1 MSTAEGQKQKTNSGD
16 RYVFVCQNHSFLG
29 HNSQE
34 VLNTFI
40 AETEN
45 LVGVYIE
52 PSVFLGQCST
62 ALQSELPRIKFGIT
76 GSSLIM
82 FHQ

>member
-1 MSTAEGQKQKTNSGD
+1 MSTAKGQKQKTNSGD
-16 RYVFVCQNHSFLG
+16 RYVFVYQNHSFLG

-62 ALQSELPRIKFGIT
+62 SPTIRVAPYKFWYYRV
-76 GSSLIM
+76 
-82 FHQ
+82 

>member
-16 RYVFVCQNHSFLG
+16 RYVFVYQNHSFLG

-52 PSVFLGQCST
+52 PSVF
-62 ALQSELPRIKFGIT
+62 FG
-76 GSSLIM
+76 SM
-82 FHQ
+82 

>member
-62 ALQSELPRIKFGIT
+62 SPTIRVAPSDFWYYRV
-76 GSSLIM
+76 
-82 FHQ
+82 

>member
-16 RYVFVCQNHSFLG
+16 RYVFVYQNHSFLG
-29 HNSQE
+29 HKSQE

-62 ALQSELPRIKFGIT
+62 SPTIRVAPYKIWFYRV
-76 GSSLIM
+76 
-82 FHQ
+82 

>member
-1 MSTAEGQKQKTNSGD
+1 MTHVNSRRPKTKKTNSGD
-16 RYVFVCQNHSFLG
+16 RYVFVYQNHSFLG

-62 ALQSELPRIKFGIT
+62 SPTIRVAPYKFWYYRV
-76 GSSLIM
+76 
-82 FHQ
+82 

>member
-1 MSTAEGQKQKTNSGD
+1 MTHVNSRRPKTKKTNSGD

-62 ALQSELPRIKFGIT
+62 SPTIRVAPYKFWYYRV
-76 GSSLIM
+76 
-82 FHQ
+82 